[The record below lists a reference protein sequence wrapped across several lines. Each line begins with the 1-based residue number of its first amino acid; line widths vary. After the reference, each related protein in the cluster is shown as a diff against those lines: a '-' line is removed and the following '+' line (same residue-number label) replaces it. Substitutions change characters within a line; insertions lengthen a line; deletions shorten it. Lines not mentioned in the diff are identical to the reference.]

1 MLGFVAAAVVLAPA
15 AIAGPLDAP
24 KAAGQIGERW
34 DGYLGLVD
42 ANAPASVR
50 QLVER
55 TNREREARYA
65 EIAARRGVATADVA
79 AIAGEKLVNEAPP
92 GQFVMGPDGRWVR
105 R

>member
-1 MLGFVAAAVVLAPA
+1 MAAMLIALARAAR
-15 AIAGPLDAP
+15 AGPLDGP

-42 ANAPASVR
+42 SNAPASVR

-79 AIAGEKLVNEAPP
+79 AIAGAKLVNEAPP

>member
-1 MLGFVAAAVVLAPA
+1 MLVALAPA
-15 AIAGPLDAP
+15 ALAGPLDGP

>member
-1 MLGFVAAAVVLAPA
+1 MLVARAPA
-15 AIAGPLDAP
+15 ALAGPLDGP

-50 QLVER
+50 ALVER